1 MAVEIFHYDV
11 IPQSSLPPAMTFL
24 LTKWN
29 TLSVMNKLALQAITE
44 STSVNVVDNSAYMV
58 PAGDD
63 FFFTHMGKNVS
74 AAIGQDHTG
83 KLISTV
89 GTTIGGDLLDAYRQ
103 VAAQE
108 KPAFMRFTSSYA
120 QNALVWE
127 RLVLPIP
134 VRALGPILVCYSEVA
149 SHQQG
154 VFEFLFNKA
163 RYPWVVTYPIFNAAR
178 ELDDGWVLLMND
190 SARAAFSYHQPI
202 GNLRLRELSLFQ
214 FGQLWT
220 GLRECYAAAGP
231 RLSVAF
237 DQLEIEMV
245 KVNNLLAYRLIA
257 MSNASA
263 TVAPQRSVRSA

>member
-11 IPQSSLPPAMTFL
+11 IPQDSLPPAMTFL

-29 TLSVMNKLALQAITE
+29 TLSVMSKLTLQAITE
-44 STSVNVVDNSAYMV
+44 GSSVNVADNSAYMV

-63 FFFTHMGKNVS
+63 FFFTHMGRNVR
-74 AAIGQDHTG
+74 AAIGVDHTG

-108 KPAFMRFTSSYA
+108 KPAFLRFTSSYA
-120 QNALVWE
+120 QNALVWG

-134 VRALGPILVCYSEVA
+134 VPGLGQLLVCYSEVA

-154 VFEFLFNKA
+154 VYEFLFNKA
-163 RYPWVVTYPIFNAAR
+163 RYPWVVTYPIFNNAR

-190 SARAAFSYHQPI
+190 SARAAFAYHQPI

-214 FGQLWT
+214 FGRLWS

-237 DQLEIEMV
+237 DQLEIELV

-257 MSNASA
+257 MADTNAE
-263 TVAPQRSVRSA
+263 VERSVRSA

>member
-1 MAVEIFHYDV
+1 MAVEIFHYDD
-11 IPQSSLPPAMTFL
+11 IPQATLPPAMTFL

-29 TLSVMNKLALQAITE
+29 TLSAMGRLTLQAIAE
-44 STSVNVVDNSAYMV
+44 GSSVNVADNSAYMV

-63 FFFTHMGKNVS
+63 FYFTHMGRN
-74 AAIGQDHTG
+74 
-83 KLISTV
+83 IS
-89 GTTIGGDLLDAYRQ
+89 TTIGGDLLDAYRQ

-108 KPAFMRFTSSYA
+108 KPAFLRFTSSYA
-120 QNALVWE
+120 QNALVWG

-134 VRALGPILVCYSEVA
+134 VPGLGQLLVCYSEVA

-154 VFEFLFNKA
+154 VYEFLFNKA
-163 RYPWVVTYPIFNAAR
+163 RYPWVVTYPIFNNAR

-190 SARAAFSYHQPI
+190 SARAAFGYHRPI

-214 FGQLWT
+214 FGRLWT

-237 DQLEIEMV
+237 DQLEIELV

-257 MSNASA
+257 MSNAS
-263 TVAPQRSVRSA
+263 TEVERSVRSA

>member
-1 MAVEIFHYDV
+1 MAVESFHYDV
-11 IPQSSLPPAMTFL
+11 IPQDTLPPAMTFL

-44 STSVNVVDNSAYMV
+44 STSVNVIDNSAYMV

-63 FFFTHMGKNVS
+63 FFFTHMGKNVA
-74 AAIGQDHTG
+74 AAIGQNHTG

-89 GTTIGGDLLDAYRQ
+89 GTTIGRDLLDAYRQ
-103 VAAQE
+103 VAEQE
-108 KPAFMRFTSSYA
+108 KPAFLRFTSSYA

-134 VRALGPILVCYSEVA
+134 VHGLGPVLVCYSEVI

-154 VFEFLFNKA
+154 VYEFLFNNA
-163 RYPWVVTYPIFNAAR
+163 RYPWVVTYPIFNGAR

-214 FGQLWT
+214 FGRLWES
-220 GLRECYAAAGP
+220 LRECYASARP
-231 RLSVAF
+231 RLCVAF
-237 DQLEIEMV
+237 EQLEIELV
-245 KVNNLLAYRLIA
+245 RVNNLLAYRLIA
-257 MSNASA
+257 MADTNAS
-263 TVAPQRSVRSA
+263 

>member
-11 IPQSSLPPAMTFL
+11 IPQESLPPAMAFL

-29 TLSVMNKLALQAITE
+29 SLSVMNKLALQAITE

-74 AAIGQDHTG
+74 AAIGVDHTG
-83 KLISTV
+83 KLLSTV

-108 KPAFMRFTSSYA
+108 KPAFLRFTSSYA

-134 VRALGPILVCYSEVA
+134 VRGLGPVLVCYSEVK

-154 VFEFLFNKA
+154 VYEFLFNKA

-214 FGQLWT
+214 FGRLWE

-257 MSNASA
+257 VSNAC
-263 TVAPQRSVRSA
+263 VAAERSVRSA